1 MPSKIEKRILLNMN
15 IDEIIEKLG
24 GIALL

>member
-15 IDEIIEKLG
+15 IDKIIEKLG